1 MQAARYV
8 RFRVDL
14 IVSHATQHLLTG
26 TGACTSASRDS
37 DGASDQCGDKQPNA
51 LYRAVID
58 QPGQR
63 FALSGDLSYSLSATA
78 TAQF

>member
-1 MQAARYV
+1 
-8 RFRVDL
+8 VDL

-26 TGACTSASRDS
+26 AAACTSAARDS
-37 DGASDQCGDKQPNA
+37 GSTADQCGDRQPNA

-63 FALSGDLSYSLSATA
+63 FAMSAELAYTLSATA